1 MYFLHK
7 SDRILYSRGINCCC
21 VIKAIYFDTYISSG
35 KYMEVQ
41 MNISF
46 HLGSSSTNYENVVLI
61 SQILSRTKLEV
72 LTFITEKA
80 HSLYRIEKNAY
91 KTEAGETAFSYNLT
105 IFLPEKDENSAPYG
119 SFEHLFDHDN
129 YYFWKKSVL
138 DQFVRTEKKAMV
150 QQELSRRYKELA
162 LLSGKTATRMIEQRI
177 DELKQQLYPDSSS
190 KH

>member
-1 MYFLHK
+1 
-7 SDRILYSRGINCCC
+7 
-21 VIKAIYFDTYISSG
+21 
-35 KYMEVQ
+35 MEVK

-46 HLGSSSTNYENVVLI
+46 HLGSSSTNHENIVLI
-61 SQILSRTKLEV
+61 SQIFSRTKLEV

-80 HSLYRIEKNAY
+80 NSLYRIEKNAY

-119 SFEHLFDHDN
+119 SFEYLFDHDN
-129 YYFWKKSVL
+129 YYFWKRSVL
-138 DQFVRTEKKAMV
+138 DRFPGLFDQFVQSEKEAMA

-162 LLSGKTATRMIEQRI
+162 LLSGKAAARMIEQRI
-177 DELKQQLYPDSSS
+177 DELKQQLYPDSPS